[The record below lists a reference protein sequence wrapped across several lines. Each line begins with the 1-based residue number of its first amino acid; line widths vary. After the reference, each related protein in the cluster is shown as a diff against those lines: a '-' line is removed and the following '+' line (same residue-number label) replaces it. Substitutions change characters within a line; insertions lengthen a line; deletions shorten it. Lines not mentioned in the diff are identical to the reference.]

1 MNLNK
6 NVFRFI
12 DCLIYKEPSL
22 LQTSFEREELRKITE
37 IASQKFKEI
46 EGDKRE
52 WSFVVSDEFE
62 GMLKNG
68 LASFWNEELS
78 KIFADSGG
86 ISKAKQPKVL
96 TRRELII
103 KAKELRKK
111 GYSFG
116 EIAKI
121 LGISRGTAYNYVNME
136 LDKRES

>member
-52 WSFVVSDEFE
+52 WSFVVSVDFFSQFKGCLYDLFLEFH
-62 GMLKNG
+62 
-68 LASFWNEELS
+68 
-78 KIFADSGG
+78 IFHGYHLL
-86 ISKAKQPKVL
+86 ISC
-96 TRRELII
+96 
-103 KAKELRKK
+103 
-111 GYSFG
+111 
-116 EIAKI
+116 
-121 LGISRGTAYNYVNME
+121 
-136 LDKRES
+136 